1 MEAVT
6 NKRLHPL
13 LTVAAISVTVFSVA
27 GVAALTG
34 LLPHSVG
41 SSREA
46 APAALIAAP
55 DIAASTAVSRTA
67 EKPSEELAPMPPAAP
82 AATPKPA
89 KKHVARAAVSA
100 SAPHPAR
107 PVQVPSQDF
116 GEAPRIAQA
125 PAEIEAPKPVVPA
138 GILGVVESV
147 REIKQAAEKSNGVGP
162 IAGGIAGAVLGNQFG
177 KGMTRNV
184 ITVVGA
190 AGGALA
196 GTAIEKNV
204 RATKHWEI
212 TVRLDDGSYRTMNSD
227 VEPFWHGGER
237 VRLVDGRLQPA

>member
-1 MEAVT
+1 MEAVA

-13 LTVAAISVTVFSVA
+13 LTIAAISVTIFSAA

-34 LLPHSVG
+34 VLPHSVG
-41 SSREA
+41 FNKET
-46 APAALIAAP
+46 APAALVAAP
-55 DIAASTAVSRTA
+55 DIAAAAAVSSAA
-67 EKPSEELAPMPPAAP
+67 EKPADEVAPMPPAAP
-82 AATPKPA
+82 ASTPKVA
-89 KKHVARAAVSA
+89 KKPVARAAL
-100 SAPHPAR
+100 PKPTPRPAQ

-125 PAEIEAPKPVVPA
+125 PAPIEAPKAVPA

-147 REIKQAAEKSNGVGP
+147 REVKQPAEKSNGVGP

-237 VRLVDGRLQPA
+237 IRLIDGKLQPA

>member
-1 MEAVT
+1 MEALA

-13 LTVAAISVTVFSVA
+13 LTVAAISLIVFSAV

-34 LLPHSVG
+34 VLPHSVG
-41 SSREA
+41 SSKQA
-46 APAALIAAP
+46 ATAALVAAP
-55 DIAASTAVSRTA
+55 DIAAATALPSVA
-67 EKPSEELAPMPPAAP
+67 ERPADEVAPMPPAAAKSTP
-82 AATPKPA
+82 ASRPAHRKVATAPKPA
-89 KKHVARAAVSA
+89 QVA
-100 SAPHPAR
+100 
-107 PVQVPSQDF
+107 
-116 GEAPRIAQA
+116 EAPQAQA
-125 PAEIEAPKPVVPA
+125 APVPLPPPAPMAAPKPVPA

-204 RATKHWEI
+204 RATTHWEI
-212 TVRLDDGSYRTMNSD
+212 TVRLDDGSHRTMNSD
-227 VEPFWHGGER
+227 VQPFWRGGER
-237 VRLVDGRLQPA
+237 VRLLDGRLQPA